1 MTSIYFWLATVD
13 PRYLRY
19 QLQKIQKLLGL
30 KVSHGNTTSGL
41 AACDVPREYDL
52 QMMHIDPT
60 ASFLYRVLNVG
71 ISSYPML
78 KWLRATGGIQYA
90 GMQRCFKVRPL
101 FNLHTAM
108 AVFFPHLVGQ

>member
-60 ASFLYRVLNVG
+60 ASFLY
-71 ISSYPML
+71 
-78 KWLRATGGIQYA
+78 
-90 GMQRCFKVRPL
+90 
-101 FNLHTAM
+101 
-108 AVFFPHLVGQ
+108 